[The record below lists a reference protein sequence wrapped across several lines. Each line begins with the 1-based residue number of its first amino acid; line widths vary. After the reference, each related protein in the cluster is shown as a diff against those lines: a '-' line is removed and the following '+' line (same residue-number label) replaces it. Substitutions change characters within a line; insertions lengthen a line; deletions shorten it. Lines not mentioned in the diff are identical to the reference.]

1 MSLQTEFLRG
11 LKMFD
16 AHIDWKARDAQLT
29 TEPIESCNHDAPSR
43 RALVERFYGDKKL
56 RDEQIEEAFGAFYE
70 NSAADE
76 LIVVLKSIGA
86 SMADG
91 GEQVDATTIGNRVID
106 TVRRELKKRAIEY
119 ANDNYEG

>member
-1 MSLQTEFLRG
+1 
-11 LKMFD
+11 MFE

-29 TEPIESCNHDAPSR
+29 TEPTYARNPDAPSR
-43 RALVERFYGDKKL
+43 RALIEQLYNNQKMRE
-56 RDEQIEEAFGAFYE
+56 EQIEEAFGAFYE

-76 LIVVLKSIGA
+76 LMLVLQSIGA

-91 GEQVDATTIGNRVID
+91 GEQIDATTIGNRMID
-106 TVRRELKKRAIEY
+106 LVRRELKQRAIEY

>member
-1 MSLQTEFLRG
+1 
-11 LKMFD
+11 MFE
-16 AHIDWKARDAQLT
+16 AHIDWQARDAQLT
-29 TEPIESCNHDAPSR
+29 TEPTYACNPDAPSHR
-43 RALVERFYGDKKL
+43 ELVERFYSDKKT

-76 LIVVLKSIGA
+76 LMSVLQSIGA

-106 TVRRELKKRAIEY
+106 IVRRELKKRAIEY

>member
-1 MSLQTEFLRG
+1 
-11 LKMFD
+11 MFD
-16 AHIDWKARDAQLT
+16 ENIDWKARDAQLT
-29 TEPIESCNHDAPSR
+29 TEPTDKRNPDALSH
-43 RALVERFYGDKKL
+43 RALVNQFYGDKKM

-76 LIVVLKSIGA
+76 LMSALQSIGA

-91 GEQVDATTIGNRVID
+91 GEQLDATTIGNRVID
-106 TVRRELKKRAIEY
+106 IVRQELKKSAIEY

>member
-1 MSLQTEFLRG
+1 
-11 LKMFD
+11 MFD
-16 AHIDWKARDAQLT
+16 ANVDWKARDAQLT
-29 TEPIESCNHDAPSR
+29 TEPIEYCNHNTQSR
-43 RALVERFYGDKKL
+43 RALIERFYSDKKL

-70 NSAADE
+70 NSASDK
-76 LIVVLKSIGA
+76 LMLVLQSIGA

-106 TVRRELKKRAIEY
+106 IVRRKLNASAIEY

>member
-1 MSLQTEFLRG
+1 
-11 LKMFD
+11 MFEQG
-16 AHIDWKARDAQLT
+16 IDWSARDAQLT
-29 TEPIESCNHDAPSR
+29 TEPTDKRNPDALSH
-43 RALVERFYGDKKL
+43 RALVNQFYGDQKM

-76 LIVVLKSIGA
+76 LMVVLQSIGA

-91 GEQVDATTIGNRVID
+91 GEQLDAATIGNRVID
-106 TVRRELKKRAIEY
+106 IVRRELKHRAIEF

>member
-1 MSLQTEFLRG
+1 
-11 LKMFD
+11 MFD
-16 AHIDWKARDAQLT
+16 ENVDWKERDAQLT
-29 TEPIESCNHDAPSR
+29 TEPILRNPAVSH
-43 RALVERFYGDKKL
+43 RALVERFYSDKKM

-76 LIVVLKSIGA
+76 LMVVLQSIGA

-106 TVRRELKKRAIEY
+106 IVRKELKSSAIEY
-119 ANDNYEG
+119 ANNNYEG

>member
-1 MSLQTEFLRG
+1 
-11 LKMFD
+11 MFD
-16 AHIDWKARDAQLT
+16 ENVDWKERDAQLT
-29 TEPIESCNHDAPSR
+29 TEPILRNPAVSH
-43 RALVERFYGDKKL
+43 RALVERFYSDKKT

-76 LIVVLKSIGA
+76 LMVVLQSIGA

-106 TVRRELKKRAIEY
+106 IVRKELKSSAIEY
-119 ANDNYEG
+119 ANNNYEG